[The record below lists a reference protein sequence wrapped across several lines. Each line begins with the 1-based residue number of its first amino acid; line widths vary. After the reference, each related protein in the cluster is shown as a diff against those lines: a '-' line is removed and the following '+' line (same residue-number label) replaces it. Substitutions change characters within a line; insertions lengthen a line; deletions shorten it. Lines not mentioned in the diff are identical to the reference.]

1 MWALFEVGNE
11 LPPGQ
16 KTVAFVLAAT
26 MLVAAIELVRRRKLR
41 EEYALL
47 WLCTATALLLL
58 AWQHQWLT
66 WFQQLIGAKSPV
78 SALFFG
84 GFVFLMLLCLQF
96 SVRLSKMSFR
106 EKALT
111 QKLAIA
117 EKRLHDL
124 EQQQRPR

>member
-1 MWALFEVGNE
+1 MLGLAEVAEE

-16 KTVAFVLAAT
+16 KSVAFLVAVT
-26 MLVAAIELVRRRKLR
+26 MLVVAIELVRRRKLR

-47 WLCTATALLLL
+47 WLSTGTALLLL

-66 WFQQLIGAKSPV
+66 WFQELIGAKSPV

-106 EKALT
+106 EKSLT

-117 EKRLHDL
+117 EKRLYDL
-124 EQQQRPR
+124 EQKQSR